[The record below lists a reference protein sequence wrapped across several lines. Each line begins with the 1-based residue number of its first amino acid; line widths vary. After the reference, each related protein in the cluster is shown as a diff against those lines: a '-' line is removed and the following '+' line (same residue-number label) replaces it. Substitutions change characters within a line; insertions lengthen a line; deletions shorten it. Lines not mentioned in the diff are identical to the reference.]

1 MEKICLG
8 KFVKLHGFR
17 GELKINA
24 KYDDDLDIAK
34 IKIMYLENDE
44 ELVIKR
50 LLKNTDGFYVG
61 FENVDL
67 EKAKTLINK
76 NVFIDRELVKDKI
89 LIEDLKG
96 SNLFYEDGTNLGQ
109 IQDVQDYGA
118 AEVFFVLDK
127 NGREF
132 MFPNVKGVI
141 VSFDY
146 KTKKLV
152 INKEKFMEVCDY
164 ENWYFN
170 TLSRNVYT
178 AFF

>member
-24 KYDDDLDIAK
+24 KYDDDLDVKKIAK
-34 IKIMYLENDE
+34 MYLENDE

-61 FENVDL
+61 FDGIDL

-76 NVFIDRELVKDKI
+76 SVFIDREIVKDKI

-96 SNLFYEDGTNLGQ
+96 SYVFFEDETNLGQ
-109 IQDVQDYGA
+109 ITDVQDYGA
-118 AEVFFVLDK
+118 AEVFFVQGI

-146 KTKKLV
+146 KEKKLV
-152 INKEKFMEVCDY
+152 VNKEKFREVCDY
-164 ENWYFN
+164 EN
-170 TLSRNVYT
+170 
-178 AFF
+178 